1 MEHFNIKIVD
11 SVDMNWSPNST
22 QGTLYNKGIIKGAKI
37 KAPIKGYLIRNNH

>member
-22 QGTLYNKGIIKGAKI
+22 RGTA
-37 KAPIKGYLIRNNH
+37 APGHKCEFEELACENGDSSP